1 MNIDVFNGDADG
13 ICSLI
18 QLRLAY
24 PRESLLVTGVK
35 RDIGLLTRV
44 EATPGDEVVVLDV
57 SLDRN
62 RDALMRLLDKGVG
75 IFYMDHHFPGEI
87 PCHSGLTAEIDTDA
101 NVCTS
106 LLMDRFLGACY
117 TAWAVTGAFG
127 DNLDATAYRAAGAL
141 NMSAQELHDLKQ
153 LGICINYNAYGDDI
167 CDLHI
172 PPDLLYKELVGYRS
186 PLEFIGDKPHL
197 YRQLL
202 EGYAQDMDSVAQ
214 VQAYFATDSVAVFV
228 LPDQKWARRV
238 SGVWGNELANRYPD
252 RAHAVLNRN
261 RNGGFQVSVRA
272 PLNNKAGADELCRQF
287 SGGGRKAAAGID
299 NLRAEYID
307 NFISAFQAKYS

>member
-1 MNIDVFNGDADG
+1 
-13 ICSLI
+13 
-18 QLRLAY
+18 
-24 PRESLLVTGVK
+24 
-35 RDIGLLTRV
+35 
-44 EATPGDEVVVLDV
+44 
-57 SLDRN
+57 
-62 RDALMRLLDKGVG
+62 
-75 IFYMDHHFPGEI
+75 
-87 PCHSGLTAEIDTDA
+87 
-101 NVCTS
+101 
-106 LLMDRFLGACY
+106 
-117 TAWAVTGAFG
+117 
-127 DNLDATAYRAAGAL
+127 
-141 NMSAQELHDLKQ
+141 
-153 LGICINYNAYGDDI
+153 
-167 CDLHI
+167 
-172 PPDLLYKELVGYRS
+172 
-186 PLEFIGDKPHL
+186 
-197 YRQLL
+197 
-202 EGYAQDMDSVAQ
+202 MDSVAQ